1 MGVPPPAAPAMDLF
15 MPRSTLLS
23 RLARIVVGIACAF
36 GAHAAAS
43 RLVAGELSWP
53 EKSGPTCDGRA
64 AAADIVGL
72 PTQWSETKNIAWKI
86 PLEGEGHSVPVIGDG
101 RIWFTA
107 ATEDGHKQYVYCI
120 DPATGKVLHHKLLF
134 ENEKPEPLNNA
145 VNTYASPSCVLE
157 HDALYVHF
165 GSYGTAKLDPKTAEV
180 VWQRR
185 DMPARHYRGPGS
197 SPFVFENLL
206 ILTFDGVD
214 RQYITALDKTTGKT
228 LWETKRSHD
237 YKDLDEKGIPRGE
250 GDLRKAY
257 NTPNIV
263 MVDGKPQLISVASRA
278 AFGYDPYT
286 GREIWVIEHPNFNAA
301 PRALSLPGL
310 AIINSGSEGSN
321 LYGLKLDATTQGN
334 VTKSHVEWQRK
345 KGNSALSSPV
355 MVGKFVYHVTNQ
367 GIIYCI
373 NGENGEEV
381 WKERVGGAFCASP
394 VVAGDLIYFCDEKG
408 KSFVVK
414 AGDVY
419 TEIAVNELEDGL
431 RSSPAI
437 AEGAIYLR
445 TFKAFY
451 KIATPK

>member
-1 MGVPPPAAPAMDLF
+1 MLRFLSYSSCRLAVVALTLGVVLGAPASPAAA
-15 MPRSTLLS
+15 
-23 RLARIVVGIACAF
+23 
-36 GAHAAAS
+36 
-43 RLVAGELSWP
+43 ELSWP

-72 PTQWSETKNIAWKI
+72 PTEWSETKNIAWKI
-86 PLEGEGHSVPVIGDG
+86 PLEDEGHSVPVIGDG

-107 ATEDGHKQYVYCI
+107 ASHDGKKQFVYCV

-165 GSYGTAKLDPKTAEV
+165 GSYGTAKLDPTTAEV

-214 RQYITALDKTTGKT
+214 RQYITALDKQTGKT
-228 LWETKRSHD
+228 IWETKRSHD
-237 YKDLDEKGIPRGE
+237 YQDLNEKGEPRGE

-257 NTPNIV
+257 NTPTLT
-263 MVDGKPQLISVASRA
+263 MVAGKPQLVSVASRA
-278 AFGYDPYT
+278 AFGYDPRT
-286 GREIWVIEHPNFNAA
+286 GREIWMFEHPNFNAA
-301 PRALSLPGL
+301 PRALFLPGL
-310 AIINSGSEGSN
+310 AIINTGSEGAN
-321 LYGLKLDATTQGN
+321 LIGLRLDETTQGN
-334 VTKSHVEWQRK
+334 VTKSHFNWHRK

-355 MVGKFVYHVTNQ
+355 LVDGKVYHVTNQ
-367 GIIYCI
+367 GVIYCVD
-373 NGENGEEV
+373 GKSGEEV
-381 WKERVGGAFCASP
+381 WSKRVGGSFCASP
-394 VVAGDLIYFCDEKG
+394 AVAGNLIYFCDEKG
-408 KSFVVK
+408 KTIVVR
-414 AGDVY
+414 AGSEF
-419 TEIAVNELEDGL
+419 TEVAINELGDGM

-437 AEGAIYLR
+437 AGGALYLR
-445 TFKAFY
+445 TFGFLY
-451 KIATPK
+451 KIATAK